1 MATNY
6 CIPLELN
13 ADLDR
18 NGIEAF
24 ICMEGADGIFVQH
37 VFSWYE
43 LTNRLFEYHTV
54 PTDDDTDLFAVGDN
68 NYAVQ
73 TENDVQQVLAVYYSM
88 EQALIKFRERLERSK
103 VLDREAWLKNKSAD
117 KSEYITDFSFDDY
130 K

>member
-1 MATNY
+1 MTTNCY
-6 CIPLELN
+6 IPLELH

-24 ICMEGADGIFVQH
+24 IFTENSDDTLVQH

-68 NYAVQ
+68 DYAIQ
-73 TENDVQQVLAVYYSM
+73 TENDIQQVLAVYYSM

-103 VLDREAWLKNKSAD
+103 VLDRDAWLKDKSAD
-117 KSEYITDFSFDDY
+117 KSEYIKDFSFDDY